1 MSGLLTVVVSV
12 AVTLCAG
19 SLLFARP
26 AKAATLDELQARVDE
41 AMETYNAATDKVN
54 ELQAQID
61 DSQAKIDGLENKLPE
76 QREKARVAMSSLYK
90 MQQGSPDVVSL
101 ALSPT
106 SFMDLL
112 STLHY
117 VNLIQQDNADQV
129 QQLLD
134 LKDELVDAQQSLVSA
149 KAQATEQQE
158 EAEEALSQAQA
169 SLDELN
175 RQLAEQAAAQA
186 AAAAAAQ
193 EAAQAAA
200 AANQSNPAATDGS
213 EVEPDGLWMI
223 GKASAYDRRA
233 GQWTASGEEL
243 TDDSVTV
250 AVPASQ
256 RDLLGRSV
264 QIRYGGMTITA
275 RVTDTGGFAKYGRAL
290 DFAPG
295 VWKAFGASSSEDWG
309 VRSVQYRFL

>member
-26 AKAATLDELQARVDE
+26 AKAATLDELQAKVDE

-186 AAAAAAQ
+186 AAAAAA
-193 EAAQAAA
+193 
-200 AANQSNPAATDGS
+200 NQSNPAAPDGS

-223 GKASAYDRRA
+223 GKASAYDRGA

-256 RDLLGRSV
+256 RDDLLGRSV
-264 QIRYGGMTITA
+264 EIRYGGMTITA
-275 RVTDTGGFAKYGRAL
+275 RVTDTGGFAKYGRVL

-295 VWKAFGASSSEDWG
+295 VWKAFGASSCEDWG
-309 VRSVQYRFL
+309 VRWVQYRFL

>member
-19 SLLFARP
+19 SLLFAHP

-186 AAAAAAQ
+186 AAAAAA
-193 EAAQAAA
+193 
-200 AANQSNPAATDGS
+200 NQSNPAAPDGS

-250 AVPASQ
+250 AVPQSQ
-256 RDLLGRSV
+256 KKDLLGHSV
-264 QIRYGGMTITA
+264 EIRYGGMTITA
-275 RVTDTGGFAKYGRAL
+275 RVTDTGDFAKYGRAL

-309 VRSVQYRFL
+309 VRKVQYRFL